1 MIQRFI
7 ETETKFNIDSV
18 QFRML
23 PEIQILLV
31 MVNKLDYY
39 IISNQFDF
47 SLSTPYLCPCANIR
61 LQ

>member
-1 MIQRFI
+1 MIHRFI
-7 ETETKFNIDSV
+7 ETDTKFNLDGV

-23 PEIQILLV
+23 PAIQILLV

-47 SLSTPYLCPCANIR
+47 H
-61 LQ
+61 